1 MRGRLILIILL
12 SAVAFGFAGL
22 NWSEVTRTTP
32 LSFGILVSEGSVG
45 LVLLTLLA
53 VTLISFLISSGAQET
68 RHQIDYGKTQRT
80 LQAQRDLADNAE
92 TSRYTELQK
101 QLDAHLRDN
110 RQREAIAATEFERSL
125 ANNQRELRSQLEAM
139 SQLLGTR
146 LREIEN
152 RIDGRLSSGA
162 TGVTD
167 VNLGPNTTGQG
178 VTTTTQQGVI
188 VPATYDP
195 DETRPHSKL

>member
-1 MRGRLILIILL
+1 MRGRLILIIVL
-12 SAVAFGFAGL
+12 SAIAFGFAGL

-32 LSFGILVSEGSVG
+32 LSFGILVTDGSVG

-53 VTLISFLISSGAQET
+53 ITLISFLISSGAQET
-68 RHQIDYGKTQRT
+68 RHQIDYGKTQRA

-110 RQREAIAATEFERSL
+110 RQRDSIAATEFEKVM
-125 ANNQRELRSQLEAM
+125 ATNQREVRSQLEAM

-152 RIDGRLSSGA
+152 RIDGRLTNGA
-162 TGVTD
+162 PGVNQRVTAPGQV
-167 VNLGPNTTGQG
+167 VNHQG
-178 VTTTTQQGVI
+178 VNQGVI
-188 VPATYDP
+188 VPDNYDP
-195 DETRPHSKL
+195 EPTRPDIKL